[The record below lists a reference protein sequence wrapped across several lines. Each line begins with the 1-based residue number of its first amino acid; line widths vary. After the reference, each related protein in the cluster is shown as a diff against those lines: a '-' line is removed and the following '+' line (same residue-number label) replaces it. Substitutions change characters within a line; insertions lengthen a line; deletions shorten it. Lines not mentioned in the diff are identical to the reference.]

1 MAVLLGLLLL
11 VAAPAED
18 VPVAVVQHSVARGER
33 IEAGDLSIESRPE
46 ASARGALR
54 PDEAIGMEAMR
65 ALSAGTLLR
74 RGDVMKPQLVKR
86 GEPVTAKIVS
96 GPMVITA
103 AGRALGSGAQ
113 GDPVRIVVTATNRT
127 VDGVVDGS
135 GTVRI
140 STP

>member
-1 MAVLLGLLLL
+1 MSALLGLLLR
-11 VAAPAED
+11 VVVPAED
-18 VPVAVVQHSVARGER
+18 VPVAVVQQPVARGER
-33 IEAGDLSIESRPE
+33 IEMGDLSIETRPE

-54 PDEAIGMEAMR
+54 PEDAVGMDASR
-65 ALSAGTLLR
+65 ALTPGTLLR

-86 GEPVTAKIVS
+86 GEPVTARIVS
-96 GPMVITA
+96 GGMVITA

-127 VDGVVDGS
+127 LDGFVDGS

>member
-1 MAVLLGLLLL
+1 MSALLGLLLR
-11 VAAPAED
+11 VAVPAED
-18 VPVAVVQHSVARGER
+18 VPVAVVQQPVARGER
-33 IEAGDLSIESRPE
+33 IEMGDLSIETRPE

-54 PDEAIGMEAMR
+54 PEDVVGMDATR
-65 ALSAGTLLR
+65 TLNPGTLLR

-86 GEPVTAKIVS
+86 GEPVTARIVS
-96 GPMVITA
+96 GTLLITA

-113 GDPVRIVVTATNRT
+113 GDPVRIVVNATNRT
-127 VDGVVDGS
+127 LDGIVDGS

>member
-1 MAVLLGLLLL
+1 MPALLALLLRTA
-11 VAAPAED
+11 VPAED
-18 VPVAVVQHSVARGER
+18 VPVAVVQQTVARGER
-33 IEAGDLSIESRPE
+33 IEMGDLSIETRPE

-54 PDEAIGMEAMR
+54 PDEALGMEATR
-65 ALSAGTLLR
+65 VLSAGTLLR

-96 GPMVITA
+96 GAMVITA
-103 AGRALGSGAQ
+103 AGRALGGGAQ

-127 VDGVVDGS
+127 VDGVVDGTGS
-135 GTVRI
+135 VRI

>member
-1 MAVLLGLLLL
+1 MSALLALLLR
-11 VAAPAED
+11 AAMPAED
-18 VPVAVVQHSVARGER
+18 VPVAVVQQPVARGER
-33 IEAGDLSIESRPE
+33 IEMGALSIETRPE
-46 ASARGALR
+46 ANARGALR
-54 PDEAIGMEAMR
+54 PEDVVGMDATR
-65 ALSAGTLLR
+65 ALNPGTLLR

-96 GPMVITA
+96 GAMVITA

-127 VDGVVDGS
+127 VDGIVDGS

>member
-1 MAVLLGLLLL
+1 MSALLGLLLR
-11 VAAPAED
+11 VAVPAED
-18 VPVAVVQHSVARGER
+18 VPVAVVQQPVARGER
-33 IEAGDLSIESRPE
+33 IEMGDLSIETRPE

-54 PDEAIGMEAMR
+54 PEEAVGMDASR
-65 ALSAGTLLR
+65 ALTPGTLLR

-86 GEPVTAKIVS
+86 GEPVTARIVS
-96 GPMVITA
+96 GAMVITA

-113 GDPVRIVVTATNRT
+113 GDPVRIVVNATNRT
-127 VDGVVDGS
+127 LDGIVDGS

>member
-1 MAVLLGLLLL
+1 MSALLGLLLL
-11 VAAPAED
+11 AAAPVED
-18 VPVAVVQHSVARGER
+18 VPVAVVQQAVARGTR
-33 IEAGDLSIESRPE
+33 IEMGDLSIETRPE

-54 PDEAIGMEAMR
+54 PEEAVGMEASR
-65 ALSAGTLLR
+65 ALTPGTLLR

-86 GEPVTAKIVS
+86 GEPVTARIVS
-96 GPMVITA
+96 GALVITA
-103 AGRALGSGAQ
+103 AGRALGGGAQ

-127 VDGVVDGS
+127 LDGVVDGS

>member
-1 MAVLLGLLLL
+1 MSALLGLLLR
-11 VAAPAED
+11 VAVPAED
-18 VPVAVVQHSVARGER
+18 VPVAVVQHAVARGER
-33 IEAGDLSIESRPE
+33 IEMGDLSIETRPV

-54 PDEAIGMEAMR
+54 PEDAVGMDASR
-65 ALSAGTLLR
+65 ALTPGTLLR
-74 RGDVMKPQLVKR
+74 SGDVMKPQLVKR
-86 GEPVTAKIVS
+86 GEPVTARIVS
-96 GPMVITA
+96 GAMVITA

-127 VDGVVDGS
+127 LDGVVDGS

>member
-1 MAVLLGLLLL
+1 MSALLALLLR

-18 VPVAVVQHSVARGER
+18 VPVAVVQQPVARGER
-33 IEAGDLSIESRPE
+33 IEAGDVVVETRPE
-46 ASARGALR
+46 GAARGALSLA
-54 PDEAIGMEAMR
+54 ETVGMEATR
-65 ALSAGTLLR
+65 ALSPGTLLR

-96 GPMVITA
+96 GAMVITA
-103 AGRALGSGAQ
+103 AGRALGGGAQ

-127 VDGVVDGS
+127 IDGIVDGS
-135 GTVRI
+135 GSVRI

>member
-1 MAVLLGLLLL
+1 MSALLGLLLR
-11 VAAPAED
+11 VAVPAED
-18 VPVAVVQHSVARGER
+18 VPVAVVQQLVARGAR
-33 IEAGDLSIESRPE
+33 IEMGDLSIETRPE

-54 PDEAIGMEAMR
+54 PEEAVGMDASR
-65 ALSAGTLLR
+65 ALTPGTLLR

-86 GEPVTAKIVS
+86 GEPVTARIVS
-96 GPMVITA
+96 GTMVITA

-113 GDPVRIVVTATNRT
+113 GDPVRIVVNATNRT
-127 VDGVVDGS
+127 LDGIVDGS

>member
-1 MAVLLGLLLL
+1 MAALLALLLR
-11 VAAPAED
+11 VAVPAQD
-18 VPVAVVQHSVARGER
+18 VPVAVVQQSVARGER
-33 IEAGDLSIESRPE
+33 IEMADLSIEARPE

-54 PDEAIGMEAMR
+54 PEEAVGMDASR
-65 ALSAGTLLR
+65 ALSPGTLLR

-86 GEPVTAKIVS
+86 GEPVTARIVS
-96 GPMVITA
+96 GALVITA
-103 AGRALGSGAQ
+103 AGRALGGGAQ

-127 VDGVVDGS
+127 LDGIVDGT